1 MAPVPLTFGCA
12 SVNSDG
18 RFNTP
23 AAVQDL
29 FSGLLEVGITRLD
42 SAQLYGDCEDLLG
55 KSNVSARGFVIDG
68 KHPGGW
74 VPGSLV
80 PDNITASL
88 HSTLKCLG
96 VDKLDTYFIHG
107 PDRDLPLGPALQA
120 LDSLHRQGLFSR
132 LGLSNFSAQEVVAA
146 HELATANGWLAP
158 SVYQG
163 NYSAFA
169 RRQEAEMLPALRRLG
184 ISFCAYSPLA
194 GGFLARRG
202 ADELA
207 GTATGGRFAVDPED
221 PEGKKGGL
229 GLYRELYSSRP
240 KLVDALAEWG
250 RIADDAGCSCPAELG
265 YRWVAWHS
273 ALDGGLGDSI
283 TVGASSVDQLR
294 KTVEWVSKGKLSDE
308 TRGRIDALWREIQ
321 NEAPLDNLH
330 K

>member
-1 MAPVPLTFGCA
+1 MAPVPLVFGCA
-12 SVNSDG
+12 SVHSDG

-23 AAVQDL
+23 AALQEL
-29 FSGLLEVGITRLD
+29 FDGMVEVGITRLD
-42 SAQLYGDCEDLLG
+42 SAQLYGCEVLLG
-55 KSNVSARGFVIDG
+55 RSNVSERGFVIDG

-88 HSTLKCLG
+88 HATLKNLG
-96 VDKLDTYFIHG
+96 VAKLDTYFIHG
-107 PDRDLPLGPALQA
+107 PDPDLPLGPVLQT
-120 LDSLHRQGLFSR
+120 LDGLHRQGLFSR
-132 LGLSNFSAQEVVAA
+132 LGLSNFSVEEVIAA

-169 RRQEAEMLPALRRLG
+169 RRQETEMLPTLRRLA

-207 GTATGGRFAVDPED
+207 GAATGGRFAVDPED

-229 GLYRELYSSRP
+229 GLYRELYSSRS
-240 KLVDALAEWG
+240 KLVSALAEWG

-265 YRWVAWHS
+265 YRWIAWHS
-273 ALDGGLGDSI
+273 ALDGDLGDSI

-294 KTVEWVSKGKLSDE
+294 KTVEWVAKGKLSDE
-308 TRGRIDALWREIQ
+308 IRDRIDALWTEIQ
-321 NEAPLDNLH
+321 NESPLDNLH